1 MQVVGVDFGTTNVR
15 VATWD
20 SNQPDVPPQP
30 HLIGDG
36 DSYNMPAVVAFQRQ
50 PGGVVMPV
58 VGQDADALRDG
69 PDTVVVRNI
78 KRWALSDDP
87 FVSWHLTGG
96 RVERPHWWNH
106 ETRSVDALGQ
116 QYPVREIM
124 RLILVEAIHRAG
136 ISGDFE
142 WRAGCP
148 VHASLGYRSELAGVL
163 SEFGG
168 SNKVAHVVE
177 EPILLLALVHRLRTI
192 TPGSYLVYDLGGGS
206 FDCAIAEVGEDGQM
220 TVYASHG
227 HPLLGGAM
235 IDDLLAKTLG
245 YEEGDQKSLR
255 TAKELLGPS
264 SPEQNVDVGI
274 NLSWRELEETL
285 DLAKFPGRTLAAMRE
300 AYISAKVL
308 WKRAEG
314 ESPIG
319 VIPSLRLGDAP
330 RAFRDDLDAII
341 LFGGSTKS
349 AYFRERLEADFGV
362 GKVKMA
368 EDLVPPEI
376 PDANLTSLSAGA
388 CYLVE
393 ESYSPLYVNRLPARV
408 TLEDT
413 ATGDRVGYEPYQHF
427 APNFNPAESFYSD
440 RLPDR
445 AGENAGYEL
454 TVTDADGDNPK
465 SKLVDFA
472 RAGALNAA
480 TRSPRLVIDKFGRI
494 GIEDNGPPWIEVE
507 SPSWQTQ
514 RQREFLQTIM
524 DRQQEFARSERQRIH
539 NLVTKNPFGWQQ

>member
-15 VATWD
+15 IATWD
-20 SNQPDVPPQP
+20 STQPDLPPQP
-30 HLIGDG
+30 CLIGEG
-36 DSYNMPAVVAFQRQ
+36 DSYNMPAVIAFQRQ
-50 PGGVVMPV
+50 PGGAVIPV

-78 KRWALSDDP
+78 KRWALADDP
-87 FVSWHLTGG
+87 FVSWHLTGE

-116 QYPVREIM
+116 RYPVRGIM
-124 RLILVEAIHRAG
+124 RLILIEGFRRAG

-177 EPILLLALVHRLRTI
+177 EPILLLALVHRLRTLA
-192 TPGSYLVYDLGGGS
+192 PGSYLVYDLGGGS
-206 FDCAIAEVGEDGQM
+206 FDCAIAEVGEDGRM

-235 IDDLLAKTLG
+235 MDDLLAKVLE
-245 YEEGDQKSLR
+245 YEEGDHKSLR

-274 NLSWRELEETL
+274 NLSWSDLEDTL
-285 DLAKFPGRTLAAMRE
+285 DRAKFLGRTLVTMRE

-319 VIPSLRLGDAP
+319 VVPSLRLGAAP
-330 RAFRDDLDAII
+330 RAFRKDLDAII

-362 GKVKMA
+362 EKVKMA
-368 EDLVPPEI
+368 DDLVPPEI
-376 PDANLTSLSAGA
+376 PDANLTGLSAGA
-388 CYLVE
+388 CYLLE

-413 ATGDRVGYEPYQHF
+413 ETGDRVGYEPYQHF
-427 APNFNPAESFYSD
+427 APNFNPAESFYSE
-440 RLPDR
+440 RMAER
-445 AGENAGYEL
+445 VGATARFEL
-454 TVTDADGDNPK
+454 TVTDSDGNNSEK
-465 SKLVDFA
+465 KLVDFD
-472 RAGALNAA
+472 RAGASKA
-480 TRSPRLVIDKFGRI
+480 TNRSPRLVIDKFGRI
-494 GIEDNGPPWIEVE
+494 GIEDNGPPWIEIE
-507 SPSWQTQ
+507 SPSWQTE

-524 DRQQEFARSERQRIH
+524 DRQQEFARRERERVH

>member
-1 MQVVGVDFGTTNVR
+1 MAAR
-15 VATWD
+15 IWA
-20 SNQPDVPPQP
+20 
-30 HLIGDG
+30 IG
-36 DSYNMPAVVAFQRQ
+36 A
-50 PGGVVMPV
+50 
-58 VGQDADALRDG
+58 
-69 PDTVVVRNI
+69 
-78 KRWALSDDP
+78 
-87 FVSWHLTGG
+87 
-96 RVERPHWWNH
+96 E
-106 ETRSVDALGQ
+106 
-116 QYPVREIM
+116 
-124 RLILVEAIHRAG
+124 
-136 ISGDFE
+136 
-142 WRAGCP
+142 
-148 VHASLGYRSELAGVL
+148 
-163 SEFGG
+163 GG
-168 SNKVAHVVE
+168 S
-177 EPILLLALVHRLRTI
+177 P
-192 TPGSYLVYDLGGGS
+192 
-206 FDCAIAEVGEDGQM
+206 M
-220 TVYASHG
+220 
-227 HPLLGGAM
+227 
-235 IDDLLAKTLG
+235 
-245 YEEGDQKSLR
+245 
-255 TAKELLGPS
+255 
-264 SPEQNVDVGI
+264 
-274 NLSWRELEETL
+274 
-285 DLAKFPGRTLAAMRE
+285 
-300 AYISAKVL
+300 
-308 WKRAEG
+308 
-314 ESPIG
+314 G

-330 RAFRDDLDAII
+330 RAFCKDLDAII

-349 AYFRERLEADFGV
+349 AYFRDRLEADFGV
-362 GKVKMA
+362 EKVKMA

-393 ESYSPLYVNRLPARV
+393 ESYSPLYVNRLPVRV

-445 AGENAGYEL
+445 AGANAGYEL

-472 RAGALNAA
+472 RAAAPNAA